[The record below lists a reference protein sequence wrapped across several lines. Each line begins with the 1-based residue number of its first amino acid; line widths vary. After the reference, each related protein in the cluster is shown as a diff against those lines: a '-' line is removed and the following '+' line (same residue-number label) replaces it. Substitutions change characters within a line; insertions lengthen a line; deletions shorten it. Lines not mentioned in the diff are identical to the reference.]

1 MATTRL
7 MAIHISKGKTPL
19 QSLKDRMDYY
29 ENRTKTDDGKLISS
43 YECDYRTAA
52 EQFMLSKSLYHKSK
66 RAVRQNE
73 ILAYQ
78 IRQSFKPGE
87 ISPEKANELGREL
100 AMRFTK
106 GKYAFV
112 VSTHTDRKHIHNHII
127 FNSVSVD
134 GKKKFKNFFMSSFA
148 LQKISDLICLEN
160 GLSVIENP
168 TARKPWV
175 NKHRKKLN
183 INDNKLRFLKDV
195 ECKILEGYGK
205 GYINWAKKF
214 NAKQMSKTLLFL
226 QEKGISSYEELK
238 EITDEKNGKLTE
250 LKDLMK
256 SKEKLLNDNK
266 KLQHAIIDFAKMKP
280 IYDEYKK
287 KKFSKEFYE
296 EHQNELMLY
305 QNAVRIFD
313 ESGYKK
319 LPKIKNLRE
328 NYGVIL
334 EEKKEAYRQYR
345 KIQQDMKEY
354 FIAQR
359 NLEIIYEKEEERKR
373 QSSRS
378 KDSLLGQNL

>member
-1 MATTRL
+1 ME
-7 MAIHISKGKTPL
+7 G
-19 QSLKDRMDYY
+19 
-29 ENRTKTDDGKLISS
+29 
-43 YECDYRTAA
+43 
-52 EQFMLSKSLYHKSK
+52 
-66 RAVRQNE
+66 
-73 ILAYQ
+73 
-78 IRQSFKPGE
+78 
-87 ISPEKANELGREL
+87 
-100 AMRFTK
+100 
-106 GKYAFV
+106 
-112 VSTHTDRKHIHNHII
+112 
-127 FNSVSVD
+127 
-134 GKKKFKNFFMSSFA
+134 
-148 LQKISDLICLEN
+148 
-160 GLSVIENP
+160 
-168 TARKPWV
+168 
-175 NKHRKKLN
+175 
-183 INDNKLRFLKDV
+183 
-195 ECKILEGYGK
+195 KILEGYGK

-214 NAKQMSKTLLFL
+214 NAKQISKTLLFL

-296 EHQNELMLY
+296 EHQSELMLY
-305 QNAVRIFD
+305 QNAVRVFD